1 MRAKTVLTLQGLRQQ
16 VRAHRSLADR
26 GGQDLGLT
34 GGFQGRGMDGV
45 RDGPNS
51 SGPPLVGLEASLLQG
66 TIKRGSNQV
75 LGETTGVAR
84 VPGTRE
90 PSQLSSAG
98 AQHRIPSL
106 GCAGPMKQSPEGT
119 KFVKLY

>member
-1 MRAKTVLTLQGLRQQ
+1 
-16 VRAHRSLADR
+16 
-26 GGQDLGLT
+26 
-34 GGFQGRGMDGV
+34 MDGV

-51 SGPPLVGLEASLLQG
+51 SRPPAGGLEASLLQG

-75 LGETTGVAR
+75 LGETTGVAGI
-84 VPGTRE
+84 PGTRE

-98 AQHRIPSL
+98 AQHCIPSL
-106 GCAGPMKQSPEGT
+106 GCVGPMKQSPEGT